1 MFLSI
6 ILRRIPLKVTSMLSY
21 CAKLFLWLSLTS
33 SPDYARKHEKKILI
47 SWLGIGYLK
56 AAGQI
61 LARADKVL
69 DNCSTLNALKKLFQL
84 VPICNR

>member
-1 MFLSI
+1 
-6 ILRRIPLKVTSMLSY
+6 MLENMS
-21 CAKLFLWLSLTS
+21 
-33 SPDYARKHEKKILI
+33 KKILI
-47 SWLGIGYLK
+47 SWLGIAYLK